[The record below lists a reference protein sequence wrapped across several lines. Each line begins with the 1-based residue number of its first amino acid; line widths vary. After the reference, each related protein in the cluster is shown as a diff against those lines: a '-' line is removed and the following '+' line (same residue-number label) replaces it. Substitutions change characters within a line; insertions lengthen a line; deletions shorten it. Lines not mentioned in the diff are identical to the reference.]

1 MIIPAI
7 DLINN
12 KVVRLFQGNYK
23 KKKIYNLSAQDII
36 HSYDTKNVSIIHIV
50 DLDAANNPNKRQ
62 TKHIKTLLNDLV
74 TPVQIGGGIRNK
86 KNIEELL
93 SIGAKRIVIGS
104 SAITH
109 PEKFQN
115 WIKEYGSETIVLA
128 LDIMINH
135 EKKKVIRING
145 WKDKTNCV
153 LEEVIQQFKKFGLKH
168 VLCTDI
174 SKDGTLTEPNFKL
187 YEEITKKFKTIHFQS
202 SGGISK
208 ISDIIRLKKTN
219 IKGIIIGR
227 SLLEKKFTLSEA
239 ITC

>member
-23 KKKIYNLSAQDII
+23 KKKIYDLSAQDLIRL
-36 HSYDTKNVSIIHIV
+36 YDTKNVSIIHIV
-50 DLDAANNPNKRQ
+50 DLDAASNPNKRQ
-62 TKHIKTLLNDLV
+62 TKKIKTLLKNLN
-74 TPVQIGGGIRNK
+74 TPVQIGGGIRSK

-109 PEKFQN
+109 PEKFTN

-128 LDIMINH
+128 LDIIIND
-135 EKKKVIRING
+135 ERKKFIKING
-145 WKDKTNCV
+145 WKKKTNLV
-153 LEEVIQQFKKFGLKH
+153 LEEVIQQFIKIGLKH

-174 SKDGTLTEPNFKL
+174 SKDGTLNGPNFTL
-187 YEEITKKFKTIHFQS
+187 YKEITKKFKTIHFQS

-208 ISDIIRLKKTN
+208 ISDIITLKKTN
-219 IKGIIIGR
+219 VKGIIIGR
-227 SLLEKKFTLSEA
+227 SLLEKNFTLSEA